1 MSKGLSSHKSGS
13 SRASLKR
20 LMAEAD
26 QAKRQSAWI
35 YRIGN
40 ATVCQSR
47 KKDLNQPL
55 SWITVAMAN

>member
-1 MSKGLSSHKSGS
+1 
-13 SRASLKR
+13 
-20 LMAEAD
+20 MAEAD

-47 KKDLNQPL
+47 KKDLNQPK
-55 SWITVAMAN
+55 SWITAAMPT